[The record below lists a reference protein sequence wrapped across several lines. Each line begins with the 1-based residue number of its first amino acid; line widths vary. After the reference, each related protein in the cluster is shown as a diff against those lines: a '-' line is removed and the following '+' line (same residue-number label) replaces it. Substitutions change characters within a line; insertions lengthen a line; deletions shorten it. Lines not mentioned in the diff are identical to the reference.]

1 MFKNIAIKF
10 KLYNEYH
17 NPFYYWWKVRKIF
30 KRPKCHVS
38 IGKYIWFFG
47 LPCRKEYYN
56 RFLSINIS
64 NLGWKSKYDS
74 PRHEWDPYIDICF
87 FRTYHI
93 TFIFNYCNKND
104 IKSNTKNIA
113 TWESI
118 LDYLYFNKS
127 IEWCINNHV
136 WNSYNKDQTEKI
148 TICDNI
154 KSSYLNKILN
164 EQRN

>member
-38 IGKYIWFFG
+38 IRKNIWFFG

-74 PRHEWDPYIDICF
+74 PRHEWDPYIDICL
-87 FRTYHI
+87 FRKYHI
-93 TFIFNYCNKND
+93 MWVFNYA
-104 IKSNTKNIA
+104 KSTEDRSNSKESHESYTDNIYM
-113 TWESI
+113 WESM
-118 LDYLYFNKS
+118 LEYLYGK
-127 IEWCINNHV
+127 
-136 WNSYNKDQTEKI
+136 K
-148 TICDNI
+148 
-154 KSSYLNKILN
+154 L
-164 EQRN
+164 

>member
-38 IGKYIWFFG
+38 IRKNIWFFG

-64 NLGWKSKYDS
+64 NLGWKSKYNS
-74 PRHEWDPYIDICF
+74 PRHEWDPYISIVL
-87 FRTYHI
+87 FRKWQLLILFGYWGKTI
-93 TFIFNYCNKND
+93 DGVKD
-104 IKSNTKNIA
+104 LA
-113 TWESI
+113 TWEAM
-118 LDYLYFNKS
+118 LDYLYYNIPTDKLINRHTWGS
-127 IEWCINNHV
+127 ING
-136 WNSYNKDQTEKI
+136 EKEVV
-148 TICDNI
+148 TI
-154 KSSYLNKILN
+154 KEFVKWK
-164 EQRN
+164 